1 MTDGGEFEHWLSH
14 TKLAHLVGGNS
25 PSPLCLARRRF
36 RKPQQACSS
45 RRGCGSRWSAEKLT
59 TAVSA
64 LLKLSDGEVA
74 DKHILTVLQAMEA
87 LEARAPLDE
96 TPRRVFARQRAS
108 AAGRGSGAARNKKA
122 DSGWR
127 THAIELARQQRRE
140 APSLSQESLAAAIEA
155 DWQLAGVKP
164 AHETLRKFIASEE
177 KAGRLCPK
185 TKTTKTQPKKMVA
198 N

>member
-1 MTDGGEFEHWLSH
+1 MTDGGELNTGFLTPSWHIWWAVTRHRLSALLAADSENPN
-14 TKLAHLVGGNS
+14 KLA
-25 PSPLCLARRRF
+25 PLDADVAR
-36 RKPQQACSS
+36 A
-45 RRGCGSRWSAEKLT
+45 SAEKLT

-122 DSGWR
+122 DLGWR